1 MTQIKK
7 ITAKG
12 FKSFAEKTEI
22 IFGDKFNV
30 ILGPNGSG
38 KSNVTDS
45 ICFVLGKSSARGMRA
60 EKAANLIFNGG
71 KLKKPANEATV
82 SIEFD
87 NSKKEFPIDTDDL
100 TITRTVNKNGQSTYR
115 INGEKRT
122 RQQVLDTLSSAK
134 IDPDGHNIILQG
146 DIIQFMEMRSVQR
159 REIIEEISGI
169 SIYEDKKNKC
179 LLELEKVESRL
190 KEANIILTEREA
202 NLRELKKDRDQAR
215 RYKELE
221 TLIKDYKATHL
232 HLQLKDRKEKVEDVE
247 SKIKKEESQL
257 ESIQKTINELKEE
270 IINSKESVK
279 EINKEVEEKG
289 EKEQLALRKKAED
302 LKEIIIR
309 TSSRIDVCNTEIIKI
324 KQRNIQLKNNI
335 QETEERI
342 QNLTKSKTKLQS
354 QLVQEEVIEKE
365 ILKKI
370 QEFKQRNNL
379 STDQSKTIEEIDKTL
394 NILND
399 ENLEVQ
405 EQRRELQQNKYQTE
419 FILKEINRKIEGIT
433 GPEGLKIKGKEKLLD
448 HLKIEIGKLIETDS
462 KLASQIQRLRE
473 DLNKKSEEL
482 GRQQTRQAKISEF
495 TLADRAIKS
504 IIEIKK
510 QINGIYGTVSELGEV
525 DPKYSLALEV
535 AAGARILSVV
545 VNDDSVAHKCINFLK
560 DNKLGIATFLPLNKL
575 KEMRNIPIP
584 QEKGIEGKA
593 IDLVKFDPKFK
604 AVFSQVFGSTIIVK
618 DLNTARKIGVG
629 KIRMVSLEG
638 DLIESSGAMIGGF
651 RNKVIGLGFKE
662 KDIKAKVTKLEN
674 EIQMLREEVLDIEQ
688 SRLIHEKELQKLRE
702 NRANMEGEIIQTSRS
717 LGIGNLTKLKEE
729 KIHYSN
735 LIEKDEIKIKGL
747 IERIKE
753 NNHKQESLR
762 KKMFNFKST
771 DTKVTKELEEL
782 ETTRFT
788 TKDNINSTISD
799 IRTIES
805 QINNILSPEIIR
817 IEKILRQ
824 QEKESEMFGEESNQ
838 LQLKVKVQS
847 KELNEIQKEESKYQ
861 NSLKELIQKR
871 NKINE
876 KITNIEKI
884 IGIQEE
890 KQRAYQS
897 RINNFNIDRAKFVA
911 ESEGIEKEFEDYKE
925 GTIKRGFDIPQ
936 LKLKIKE
943 TEQEIHKIG
952 NVNLRAL
959 EIYEELQVELQK
971 LIGKSQKLDEE
982 KNDVLGMMNEIEKKK
997 IRVFMKTYNIIAENF
1012 KKIFNELTTKGEVNV
1027 VLEDKENPFEGGI
1040 EIQIRLT
1047 SKKFMD
1053 IKGLSGGE
1061 KTIAALAFIF
1071 AIQEYNPSPFYLL
1084 DEVDAALD
1092 KKNTETL
1099 TKLIQKYANHAQ
1111 YIVISHNDNVIT
1123 EADQVYGVSMQ
1134 EGVSKVISLKV

>member
-1 MTQIKK
+1 
-7 ITAKG
+7 
-12 FKSFAEKTEI
+12 
-22 IFGDKFNV
+22 
-30 ILGPNGSG
+30 
-38 KSNVTDS
+38 
-45 ICFVLGKSSARGMRA
+45 
-60 EKAANLIFNGG
+60 
-71 KLKKPANEATV
+71 
-82 SIEFD
+82 
-87 NSKKEFPIDTDDL
+87 
-100 TITRTVNKNGQSTYR
+100 
-115 INGEKRT
+115 
-122 RQQVLDTLSSAK
+122 
-134 IDPDGHNIILQG
+134 
-146 DIIQFMEMRSVQR
+146 
-159 REIIEEISGI
+159 
-169 SIYEDKKNKC
+169 
-179 LLELEKVESRL
+179 
-190 KEANIILTEREA
+190 
-202 NLRELKKDRDQAR
+202 
-215 RYKELE
+215 
-221 TLIKDYKATHL
+221 
-232 HLQLKDRKEKVEDVE
+232 
-247 SKIKKEESQL
+247 
-257 ESIQKTINELKEE
+257 
-270 IINSKESVK
+270 
-279 EINKEVEEKG
+279 
-289 EKEQLALRKKAED
+289 
-302 LKEIIIR
+302 
-309 TSSRIDVCNTEIIKI
+309 
-324 KQRNIQLKNNI
+324 
-335 QETEERI
+335 
-342 QNLTKSKTKLQS
+342 
-354 QLVQEEVIEKE
+354 
-365 ILKKI
+365 
-370 QEFKQRNNL
+370 
-379 STDQSKTIEEIDKTL
+379 
-394 NILND
+394 
-399 ENLEVQ
+399 
-405 EQRRELQQNKYQTE
+405 
-419 FILKEINRKIEGIT
+419 
-433 GPEGLKIKGKEKLLD
+433 
-448 HLKIEIGKLIETDS
+448 
-462 KLASQIQRLRE
+462 
-473 DLNKKSEEL
+473 
-482 GRQQTRQAKISEF
+482 
-495 TLADRAIKS
+495 
-504 IIEIKK
+504 
-510 QINGIYGTVSELGEV
+510 
-525 DPKYSLALEV
+525 
-535 AAGARILSVV
+535 
-545 VNDDSVAHKCINFLK
+545 
-560 DNKLGIATFLPLNKL
+560 
-575 KEMRNIPIP
+575 
-584 QEKGIEGKA
+584 
-593 IDLVKFDPKFK
+593 
-604 AVFSQVFGSTIIVK
+604 
-618 DLNTARKIGVG
+618 
-629 KIRMVSLEG
+629 
-638 DLIESSGAMIGGF
+638 MIGGF

-876 KITNIEKI
+876 KITNKEKI

>member
-202 NLRELKKDRDQAR
+202 NLRELKKYRDQAR

-270 IINSKESVK
+270 I
-279 EINKEVEEKG
+279 
-289 EKEQLALRKKAED
+289 
-302 LKEIIIR
+302 
-309 TSSRIDVCNTEIIKI
+309 
-324 KQRNIQLKNNI
+324 
-335 QETEERI
+335 
-342 QNLTKSKTKLQS
+342 
-354 QLVQEEVIEKE
+354 IEKE

-433 GPEGLKIKGKEKLLD
+433 GPEGLKIKEKEKLLD
-448 HLKIEIGKLIETDS
+448 YLKIEIGKLIETDS

-535 AAGARILSVV
+535 AAGPRILSVV

-575 KEMRNIPIP
+575 KEMRNIPLP

-717 LGIGNLTKLKEE
+717 LGIGNLTKVKEE
-729 KIHYSN
+729 KC
-735 LIEKDEIKIKGL
+735 L
-747 IERIKE
+747 
-753 NNHKQESLR
+753 
-762 KKMFNFKST
+762 
-771 DTKVTKELEEL
+771 
-782 ETTRFT
+782 
-788 TKDNINSTISD
+788 
-799 IRTIES
+799 
-805 QINNILSPEIIR
+805 
-817 IEKILRQ
+817 ILRVQ
-824 QEKESEMFGEESNQ
+824 I
-838 LQLKVKVQS
+838 LK
-847 KELNEIQKEESKYQ
+847 
-861 NSLKELIQKR
+861 
-871 NKINE
+871 
-876 KITNIEKI
+876 
-884 IGIQEE
+884 
-890 KQRAYQS
+890 
-897 RINNFNIDRAKFVA
+897 
-911 ESEGIEKEFEDYKE
+911 
-925 GTIKRGFDIPQ
+925 
-936 LKLKIKE
+936 
-943 TEQEIHKIG
+943 
-952 NVNLRAL
+952 
-959 EIYEELQVELQK
+959 
-971 LIGKSQKLDEE
+971 
-982 KNDVLGMMNEIEKKK
+982 
-997 IRVFMKTYNIIAENF
+997 
-1012 KKIFNELTTKGEVNV
+1012 
-1027 VLEDKENPFEGGI
+1027 
-1040 EIQIRLT
+1040 
-1047 SKKFMD
+1047 
-1053 IKGLSGGE
+1053 
-1061 KTIAALAFIF
+1061 
-1071 AIQEYNPSPFYLL
+1071 
-1084 DEVDAALD
+1084 
-1092 KKNTETL
+1092 
-1099 TKLIQKYANHAQ
+1099 
-1111 YIVISHNDNVIT
+1111 
-1123 EADQVYGVSMQ
+1123 
-1134 EGVSKVISLKV
+1134 